1 MSDPSSENKPDPS
14 VNPTPYELE
23 PAAPDPAPFPP
34 QTPSAGVSRPSAE
47 PGKLAAE
54 GVLSGFDEDAD
65 FDRDPEVDRALGKDK
80 KPKASAS
87 VAPDPALEPFVTP
100 WLGNAQVWGVVG
112 GFLLVGA
119 VVAAAMNLPNKFPA
133 ALLVLYNG
141 MIHTGTG
148 LVAVYLTA
156 RLAGMRIGAIDL
168 AAARML
174 IAVSSFLLL
183 FNLNIH
189 IAGSVTN
196 KWEELLIATAAY
208 IGSVAGLFRLWGRNL
223 GILIITHFVL
233 WLVFE
238 LGVRLD
244 AWANAGVA
252 AAGNAS

>member
-1 MSDPSSENKPDPS
+1 MSDPSSEKKPDPGVS
-14 VNPTPYELE
+14 PTPYELE
-23 PAAPDPAPFPP
+23 PAAPDAAPRTPPVPIAAAAKPGPA
-34 QTPSAGVSRPSAE
+34 

-65 FDRDPEVDRALGKDK
+65 FDRDPEVERALGKNK
-80 KPKASAS
+80 RPPAPSPAASET
-87 VAPDPALEPFVTP
+87 ALEPFVTP
-100 WLGNAQVWGVVG
+100 WLGNAQIWGVVG

-119 VVAAAMNLPNKFPA
+119 IVAAAMNLPNKFPA

-141 MIHTGTG
+141 MIQTGTG

-168 AAARML
+168 ATARML
-174 IAVSSFLLL
+174 VAVSAFLLL

-208 IGSVAGLFRLWGRNL
+208 VGSVAGLFRLWGRNL
-223 GILIITHFVL
+223 GILVITHFVL

-244 AWANAGVA
+244 AWASAGVA
-252 AAGNAS
+252 AAGKAS